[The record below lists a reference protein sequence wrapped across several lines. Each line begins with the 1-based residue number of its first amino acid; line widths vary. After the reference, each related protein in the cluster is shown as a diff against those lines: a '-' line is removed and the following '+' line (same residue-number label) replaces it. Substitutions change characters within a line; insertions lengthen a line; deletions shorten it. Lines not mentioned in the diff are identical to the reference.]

1 MDLLAVATKRT
12 VPGILVFN
20 HRKKPEF
27 FNQGALD
34 FLSMLSG
41 TKSVSPK
48 KNSRQLAIPKVISAL
63 FDSLVD
69 NFKSTPQHQGL
80 SNGRMFSQTV
90 LVSIEEAAFC
100 CRGFFIIERQY
111 SIKKT
116 FHIMILIEK
125 VSAQRY
131 EVDLEKFRERFGLTS
146 RQLEI
151 VKPLMS
157 GASNKEIASKLC
169 ISEDTIKGH
178 LKHIMRQTGVSSRTE
193 LLSMIFQ
200 H

>member
-34 FLSMLSG
+34 FFSMLSG
-41 TKSVSPK
+41 AKTPSTKK
-48 KNSRQLAIPKVISAL
+48 HARQLKIPKVIFGL
-63 FDSLVD
+63 YDSLVE
-69 NFKSTPQHQGL
+69 NFKSTPQPQQL
-80 SNGRMFSQTV
+80 SNGRMFTQTV
-90 LVSIEEAAFC
+90 LVSVQEATFC
-100 CRGFFIIERQY
+100 CRGFFITERHD
-111 SIKKT
+111 SMKKA

-131 EVDLEKFRERFGLTS
+131 EVDLEKFRERFNLTG

-151 VKPLMS
+151 VKPLMT
-157 GASNKEIASKLC
+157 GASNKEIANKLC